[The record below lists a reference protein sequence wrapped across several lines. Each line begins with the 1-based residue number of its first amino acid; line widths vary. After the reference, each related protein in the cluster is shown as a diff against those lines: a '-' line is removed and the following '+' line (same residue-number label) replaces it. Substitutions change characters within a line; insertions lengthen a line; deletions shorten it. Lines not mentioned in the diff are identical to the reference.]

1 MAKSA
6 ANTLA
11 NRSKRYREAAKGTSE
26 AMVSVDQAIDAVKAF
41 KPTKFDQSVELIF
54 NLGID
59 PKQADQMIR
68 GSLSLPHGIGKSK
81 RVVAFCSEHL
91 VAAATAAGAIRAG
104 GQELVAA
111 IEKENF
117 TDFDVAV
124 ATPDMMRFVGRLGK
138 VLGPKGLMPS
148 PKAGTVTPDVANA
161 VKEYAAGKVEFR
173 NDNGGNVHTVVGK
186 VSFDKSKLM
195 DNINA
200 MIVQVRKMKPQ
211 TSKGTYLK
219 KVVLK
224 SSMSPAVP
232 VAIS

>member
-1 MAKSA
+1 MPQVVE
-6 ANTLA
+6 L
-11 NRSKRYREAAKGTSE
+11 RSKRYKEAAKKAVE
-26 AMVSVDQAIDAVKAF
+26 QPQPLDQAIDVLKGFA
-41 KPTKFDQSVELIF
+41 PTKFDQSVELIF
-54 NLGID
+54 SLGID

-81 RVVAFCSEHL
+81 RVIAFCPEHL
-91 VAAATAAGAIRAG
+91 VTTALNAGAVRAG

-148 PKAGTVTPDVANA
+148 PKAGTVTADVGNA
-161 VKEYAAGKVEFR
+161 VREYSAGKVEFR
-173 NDNGGNVHTVVGK
+173 NDNGGNIHTVVGK
-186 VSFDKSKLM
+186 LSFDKAKLV
-195 DNINA
+195 DNATA
-200 MIVQVRKMKPQ
+200 MINQLRKMKPQ
-211 TSKGTYLK
+211 TSKGHYFK

-224 SSMSPAVP
+224 STMSPAVP
-232 VAIS
+232 LAIV